1 MAWSTHTRRV
11 TALASCSVLLLAC
24 GDSGGREDSSAT
36 QSTVSATVTVS
47 VSGTSNPTDASASA
61 TVGDSEA
68 VTTGGSNSATEGQTT
83 SGSTGTPVTV
93 TDPTSDTT
101 PATEGSTGTG
111 PCPAGQIEC
120 EGTTA
125 KVCDG
130 MGGFTSETP
139 CAQACAPGLG
149 CVMCVPG
156 SHQCVGELSQVCS
169 DDGTAWVDE
178 MTCDAVQGL
187 SCDAMSGACIGAC
200 AGLGNSYIGCDYYP
214 VVTQQIDGY
223 LGPNPYAV
231 AVANTTAQPANIT
244 ITQGANPIVM
254 DMVPANS
261 VKIIQLP
268 VVGPLNDGSGPS
280 ILLPDGAYRL
290 RSSQPVTVYQY
301 NPLNADVTNDASL
314 MLPVNTWTGNYLV
327 AAWQNW
333 DGINLRGWYSVTASK
348 DNTTVTVKARG
359 GGTPTQ
365 PGGGVDSQGNGVVM
379 LNEGD
384 VLQVLTEAGG
394 DLTGTIITADK
405 PIQVLGGHECTQV
418 PIGVTACDH
427 LEESMFPIEALA
439 KEYIVVPPVQ
449 VPNDAAEKAVTV
461 RIVAAEAH
469 TTLTFEP
476 DQPVNK
482 LLANAGDFVEIP
494 PTIARFVVKADKKI
508 LVAEYMV
515 GQDGGYGTSDPAM
528 LLAVPTAQ
536 FRKNYLFYAQPAWS
550 ANYVDIIAPAGANV
564 TVDGAPVGNFTP
576 IAASGFS
583 LAHVKLSNAGDGS
596 HSVTGDQG
604 VGISVYGVID
614 YGSYWYPGGLDL
626 DVIPQ

>member
-1 MAWSTHTRRV
+1 
-11 TALASCSVLLLAC
+11 
-24 GDSGGREDSSAT
+24 
-36 QSTVSATVTVS
+36 
-47 VSGTSNPTDASASA
+47 
-61 TVGDSEA
+61 
-68 VTTGGSNSATEGQTT
+68 
-83 SGSTGTPVTV
+83 
-93 TDPTSDTT
+93 
-101 PATEGSTGTG
+101 
-111 PCPAGQIEC
+111 
-120 EGTTA
+120 
-125 KVCDG
+125 
-130 MGGFTSETP
+130 MGGFKDEEA
-139 CAQACAPGLG
+139 CAGVCVDDIGCKLCAPG
-149 CVMCVPG
+149 
-156 SHQCVGELSQVCS
+156 STQCEGDKVLQC
-169 DDGTAWVDE
+169 DDQGDGLMPVE
-178 MTCDAVQGL
+178 TCDGVQGL
-187 SCDAMSGACIGAC
+187 SCDPNAGACVGAC
-200 AGLGNSYIGCDYYP
+200 APASLNLSYIGCDYYP
-214 VVTQQIDGY
+214 TVTLQYDLY
-223 LGPNPYAV
+223 NTAPKDNFAV
-231 AVANTTAQPANIT
+231 AVANTSNKEVKIT
-244 ITQGANPIVM
+244 ITRGANAVTNTT
-254 DMVPANS
+254 VAANN
-261 VKIIQLP
+261 VKIINLP
-268 VVGPLNDGSGPS
+268 WVNELTKNNGPS
-280 ILLPDGAYRL
+280 VLVKTGAYRL
-290 RSSQPVTVYQY
+290 RTDGPVTVYQY
-301 NPLNADVTNDASL
+301 NPIASTTTNDASL
-314 MLPVNTWTGNYLV
+314 LLPVNTWTGNYLV

-333 DGINLRGWYSVTASK
+333 DGINLRGFYSVTASK
-348 DNTTVTVKARG
+348 DNTMVTVKARG
-359 GGTPTQ
+359 GGVPTQ
-365 PGGGVDSQGNGVVM
+365 PGGGVDGQGNGVVM

-405 PIQVLGGHECTQV
+405 PVQVLGGHECTQV

-427 LEESMFPIEALA
+427 LEESMFPIETLA

-449 VPNDAAEKAVTV
+449 VPNDAAEKAVIV
-461 RIVAAEAH
+461 RVVASEAN

-550 ANYVDIIAPAGANV
+550 ANYVDIIAPAGAAV

>member
-1 MAWSTHTRRV
+1 MAWFHRSHRVST
-11 TALASCSVLLLAC
+11 LASSAVLLLAC
-24 GDSGGREDSSAT
+24 GDNGGRDDSTTT
-36 QSTVSATVTVS
+36 QATVNPTAITVTTTTTSEPTAS
-47 VSGTSNPTDASASA
+47 VS
-61 TVGDSEA
+61 DSD
-68 VTTGGSNSATEGQTT
+68 TPTT
-83 SGSTGTPVTV
+83 SGSMSATDSGTTGT
-93 TDPTSDTT
+93 S
-101 PATEGSTGTG
+101 STGTTGPVTATDTTDATTGPG
-111 PCPAGQIEC
+111 PCPMGQIEC
-120 EGTTA
+120 EGNTA

-130 MGGFTSETP
+130 MGGFTSEMP

-149 CVMCVPG
+149 CVLCVPG
-156 SHQCVGELSQVCS
+156 SYQCVGDLSQVCN
-169 DDGTAWVDE
+169 DDGSAWVDA

-187 SCDAMSGACIGAC
+187 SCDVMSGACIGAC

-231 AVANTTAQPANIT
+231 AVANTTAQAANIT
-244 ITQGANPIVM
+244 VTQGANPIAM

-261 VKIIQLP
+261 VKVIQLP
-268 VVGPLNDGSGPS
+268 VVNALNAGSGPT
-280 ILLPDGAYRL
+280 ILVPDGAYRL
-290 RSSQPVTVYQY
+290 RSTQPVTVYQY

-333 DGINLRGWYSVTASK
+333 DGLNLRGWYSVTASK
-348 DNTTVTVKARG
+348 DNTMVTVKARG
-359 GGTPTQ
+359 GGVPTQ
-365 PGGGVDSQGNGVVM
+365 AGGGVDGQGNGVIVM
-379 LNEGD
+379 NEGD
-384 VLQVLTEAGG
+384 VLQVITENGG
-394 DLTGTIITADK
+394 DLTGTIVTADK
-405 PIQVLGGHECTQV
+405 PVQVLGGHECTQV

-427 LEESMFPIEALA
+427 LEESMFPIETLA

-449 VPNDAAEKAVTV
+449 VPNDAAEKAVIV
-461 RIVAAEAH
+461 RIVAAEAN

-476 DQPVNK
+476 DQAVNK

-536 FRKNYLFYAQPAWS
+536 FRKSYLFYAQPAWS

-564 TVDGAPVGNFTP
+564 TVDGAPVANFTP
-576 IAASGFS
+576 VAASGFS

-596 HSVTGDQG
+596 HSVAGDQG
-604 VGISVYGVID
+604 IGISVYGVID